1 MRIVLLHLIASFI
14 LLVSPWLA
22 SRRYRQLQEQIAAG
36 HVEARV
42 RRYRL
47 VVLNQLAVVVVFG
60 GLCLL
65 GGIPLRALGLCAPR
79 SWAWSM
85 GAALVFAAVFG
96 LSAVLLRPKAGALR
110 AKMQNRMGALLPESP
125 EDMRWFAAVSLGS
138 GIAEELVYRGFWF
151 YYLGIFLP
159 QLGNIEK
166 VLITALIFGVVHL
179 YQGFWG
185 VSGTGAAGVILGS
198 LYVLTGSL
206 LLPAL
211 VHAMGNLRAVV
222 IFWPTAT
229 PQPVASSTSSDL
241 PG

>member
-1 MRIVLLHLIASFI
+1 MRIVLLHLIASFF

-22 SRRYRQLQEQIAAG
+22 RWQYRHLQQQIAAG
-36 HVEARV
+36 QIRAKV
-42 RRYRL
+42 RRYRMVL
-47 VVLNQLAVVVVFG
+47 LNQVAVVVVFG

-65 GGIPLRALGLCAPR
+65 GAIPLRALGLCAPR
-79 SWAWSM
+79 SWTRSIA
-85 GAALVFAAVFG
+85 AALVFAVLFG
-96 LSAVLLRPKAGALR
+96 LSAVLLRPKAVALR
-110 AKMQNRMGALLPESP
+110 AKMQNRTGALLPESP
-125 EDMRWFAAVSLGS
+125 EDMKWFAAISFGS

-151 YYLGIFLP
+151 YYLGTFLP

-185 VSGTGAAGVILGS
+185 MLGTGAAGVILGS

-206 LLPAL
+206 LLPGL

-222 IFWPTAT
+222 IFWPKAT
-229 PQPVASSTSSDL
+229 PQPTASTA
-241 PG
+241 